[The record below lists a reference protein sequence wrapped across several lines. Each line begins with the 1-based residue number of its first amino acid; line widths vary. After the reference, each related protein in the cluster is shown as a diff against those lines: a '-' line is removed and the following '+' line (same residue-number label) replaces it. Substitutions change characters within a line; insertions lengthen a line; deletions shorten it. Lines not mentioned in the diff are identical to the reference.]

1 MHLHELQTPCLV
13 LDRQKLT
20 ANIDAM
26 RRRMARLGVNLRPHG
41 KTAKNVDILRLAL
54 RGQAGGITVSTLKE
68 AEYYFDNGISD
79 ILYAVGIAP
88 VKLERVARLM
98 KNGAGITVILDAVE
112 MAEIVARAGQ
122 SLGVSFAVLI
132 EIDSDGHR
140 SGVVPEDP
148 LLLDIGRVLHER
160 PGTVLAGVMTHAGE
174 SYNCRSTDHI
184 RAMTRQ
190 ERDAA
195 VTSAKR
201 LRAGG
206 LPCPVVSV
214 GSTPTASFA
223 EDLSGVTEARPG
235 VYMSHDLVM
244 AGLGVCGIED
254 IAFSVLASVIGW
266 QKAKGWAI
274 VDAGWTA
281 LSRDRGTAGQRV
293 DQGYGVVCGIDG
305 RVQDDMIVIDTNQEH
320 GIVAKRKG
328 TLSDYAPFALG
339 SNLRILPNHA
349 CATAAMH
356 DRYWV
361 VDGTTEVVDVWTRV
375 NGW

>member
-1 MHLHELQTPCLV
+1 MHLHELQTPCLI
-13 LDRQKLT
+13 LDRQKL
-20 ANIDAM
+20 AGNIDTM

-41 KTAKNVDILRLAL
+41 KTAKNVDIVRLAL
-54 RGQAGGITVSTLKE
+54 QGQSGGITVSTLKE
-68 AEYYFDNGISD
+68 AEYYFENGIPD

-98 KNGAGITVILDAVE
+98 KKGARITLILDTVE
-112 MAEIVARAGQ
+112 MAEMVARAGH

-140 SGVVPEDP
+140 SGVAPQDPE
-148 LLLDIGRVLHER
+148 LIDIGRALHEST
-160 PGTVLAGVMTHAGE
+160 GTDLTGVMTHAGE
-174 SYNCRSTDHI
+174 SYNCRSTDQI
-184 RAMTRQ
+184 RSMARQ

-201 LRAGG
+201 LREDG

-214 GSTPTASFA
+214 GSTPTARFA

-254 IAFSVLASVIGW
+254 IAFSVLASVIGCR
-266 QKAKGWAI
+266 KAKGWVI

-305 RVQDDMIVIDTNQEH
+305 SVQDDMIVIDTNQEH
-320 GIVAKRKG
+320 GIIAQRKG
-328 TLSDYAPFALG
+328 TLFDDAPFALG

-361 VDGTTEVVDVWTRV
+361 VDGTTEVVDVWTRI